1 MLLFKVSPKRKIYY
15 ETPSDYFTINI
26 FDQGQVNWWCR
37 ELGCTEDELIYAVNK
52 VGEYTNRVKEYFG
65 QNY

>member
-1 MLLFKVSPKRKIYY
+1 MLLFKSKSKTNTDYK
-15 ETPSDYFTINI
+15 TPSDYSAINI
-26 FDQGQVNWWCR
+26 FDQEEINWWCI
-37 ELGCTEDELIYAVNK
+37 ELVCTEEELIYAVNK